1 MLEYLVYRHTY
12 NENIYHIQTA
22 EKNGNRGLFVRER
35 LGLHMLTNEI
45 SIGLYRNMI
54 DPVLIS
60 KTHSVSGKLSI
71 AAELE
76 CYNTIG
82 KDCVAVCVNDLVASG
97 AKPLFFYDT
106 ISCARPKKD
115 PVEDMEKGATE
126 ACEEIGIAY
135 AGSEIMELPD
145 IFHYDQYDMVG
156 FAVGIFDR
164 GVSQGKRPVKQSDV
178 IMGIASDGL
187 HNNGYVTVK
196 KKLFLTK
203 TSMEA
208 YYENLH
214 GTLGELLIQPTRCY
228 QRVLEAVYQEG
239 IPIDRCTQVT
249 HGGLDAALRR
259 LLPENC
265 GAVIKQ
271 PIQNIPP
278 LYLMLHQDGNIP
290 LEQLRMICN
299 MGVGMLFIVPE
310 EDVEHTIDIIDESGE
325 RPVPLG
331 LVEMRS
337 KEIRYIQ

>member
-1 MLEYLVYRHTY
+1 MSLGGAVNKKRGFPAK
-12 NENIYHIQTA
+12 IM
-22 EKNGNRGLFVRER
+22 KNRGLFVRER
-35 LGLHMLTNEI
+35 LGLHTLTNEI

-76 CYNTIG
+76 RYDTIG
-82 KDCVAVCVNDLVASG
+82 KDCVAVCVNDLVAAG

-115 PVEDMEKGATE
+115 KIEDMEQGATQ
-126 ACEEIGIAY
+126 ACEALGVSY

-156 FAVGIFDR
+156 FAVGIVDR
-164 GVSQGKRPVKQSDV
+164 GISQSRRPVKQSDV
-178 IMGIASDGL
+178 IMGLASDGL
-187 HNNGYVTVK
+187 HNNGYVTAK

-203 TSMEA
+203 TSMEV
-208 YYENLH
+208 YYENLQ

-228 QRVLEAVYQEG
+228 QRVLETIHEKG
-239 IPIDRCTQVT
+239 IPIDRCVQVA

-271 PIQNIPP
+271 PKQNIPP

-290 LEQLRMICN
+290 LEQLRTTCN

-310 EDVEHTIDIIDESGE
+310 EDVERTIDLIDESGE

-337 KEIRYIQ
+337 KEIRYV

>member
-1 MLEYLVYRHTY
+1 ME
-12 NENIYHIQTA
+12 
-22 EKNGNRGLFVRER
+22 NRGLFVRER
-35 LGLHMLTNEI
+35 LGLHTLTNEI

-76 CYNTIG
+76 SYETIG
-82 KDCVAVCVNDLVASG
+82 KDCVSLCVNDLVASG

-106 ISCARPKKD
+106 IACARPKKD
-115 PVEDMEKGATE
+115 KVEDMEKGATQ
-126 ACEEIGIAY
+126 ACEGIEIAY

-156 FAVGIFDR
+156 FAVGILDR
-164 GVSQGKRPVKQSDV
+164 GVGQSKRPVKQSDV
-178 IMGIASDGL
+178 IMGLASDGL
-187 HNNGYVTVK
+187 HNNGYVTAK

-203 TSMEA
+203 ASMEV
-208 YYENLH
+208 YYENLQ

-228 QRVLEAVYQEG
+228 KKVLEAIYQAG
-239 IPIDRCTQVT
+239 IPIDRCMQVA

-271 PIQNIPP
+271 PKQNIPP

-290 LEQLRMICN
+290 LDQLRVICN

-310 EDVEHTIDIIDESGE
+310 EDVERTIDIIDESGE
-325 RPVPLG
+325 RAVPLG

-337 KEIRYIQ
+337 KDIRYV

>member
-1 MLEYLVYRHTY
+1 MR
-12 NENIYHIQTA
+12 
-22 EKNGNRGLFVRER
+22 EKF
-35 LGLHMLTNEI
+35 GLHTLTNEI
-45 SIGLYRNMI
+45 SIGTYRNMI

-60 KTHSVSGKLSI
+60 KTHSVGGKLSI

-76 CYNTIG
+76 RYDTIG
-82 KDCVAVCVNDLVASG
+82 KDCVAVCVNDLIAAG

-115 PVEDMEKGATE
+115 KVENMEKGAAE
-126 ACEEIGIAY
+126 ACEELGISY

-145 IFHYDQYDMVG
+145 LFHYDQYDMVG
-156 FAVGIFDR
+156 FAVGILDK
-164 GVSQGKRPVKQSDV
+164 GVSQSKRPVKQSDV
-178 IMGIASDGL
+178 IMGLASDGL
-187 HNNGYVTVK
+187 HNNGYVTAK

-208 YYENLH
+208 HFENLQ

-228 QRVLEAVYQEG
+228 RNVLEAVYQAG
-239 IPIDRCTQVT
+239 IPIDHCTQVS

-259 LLPENC
+259 LLPDNC

-271 PIQNIPP
+271 PKQNIPP
-278 LYLMLHQDGNIP
+278 LYLMLHQDGNLP
-290 LEQLRMICN
+290 LEQLRVVCN
-299 MGVGMLFIVPE
+299 MGIGMLFIVPE
-310 EDVEHTIDIIDESGE
+310 EDVERVMDLIDESGE

-337 KEIRYIQ
+337 KEIRYIY